1 MTTARQVEQRWNER
15 RAVQFEVNLNADGQ
29 PPQQAVCRDLGF
41 GGMYVEID
49 PQAISLNEGLYVDL
63 RLGNAGQSK
72 HHSIPARVVRI
83 GTEGAGLMFSGFKRE
98 SVKMLRD
105 AIYGSER
112 DRPQVHG

>member
-49 PQAISLNEGLYVDL
+49 PQAISLNEGLYIDL
-63 RLGNAGQSK
+63 HLGNSGQQK
-72 HHSIPARVVRI
+72 DHPIPARVVRI
-83 GTEGAGLMFSGFKRE
+83 GAEGAGLMFSGFKLE
-98 SVKMLRD
+98 NVKTLRD
-105 AIYGSER
+105 AIYGRER
-112 DRPQVHG
+112 GQSPAHG